1 MARRGGENRA
11 FTSPHGRDLL
21 YARLV
26 LEAMC
31 NDTTEAGKRFAKERE
46 DLYLRWHR
54 LIRTIIAD
62 QGGDSQ
68 SPSIE
73 SVDEVLDYLE
83 WHRKS
88 HVYPKPRP
96 LTPDEQD
103 CLKWRTEIALEATQ
117 EIFINLGR
125 PSQPQDWDC
134 TEAPSFEVAF
144 LVSETPP
151 SGRHSGWGTGD
162 SGGVLAESLSE

>member
-1 MARRGGENRA
+1 MARQGGDNRA

-62 QGGDSQ
+62 HGGDSPL
-68 SPSIE
+68 PSIE

-83 WHRKS
+83 CHRKS
-88 HVYPKPRP
+88 HVYPKPRT
-96 LTPDEQD
+96 LTPDEQN

-125 PSQPQDWDC
+125 PSQPQDWDG
-134 TEAPSFEVAF
+134 TENPWSTWEEVSHTWGIGGMS
-144 LVSETPP
+144 LTTTPTP
-151 SGRHSGWGTGD
+151 TPK
-162 SGGVLAESLSE
+162 

>member
-1 MARRGGENRA
+1 MARRGGDNRA

-62 QGGDSQ
+62 HGGDSPL
-68 SPSIE
+68 PSIE

-83 WHRKS
+83 CHRKS

-96 LTPDEQD
+96 LTPVEQ
-103 CLKWRTEIALEATQ
+103 
-117 EIFINLGR
+117 N
-125 PSQPQDWDC
+125 
-134 TEAPSFEVAF
+134 
-144 LVSETPP
+144 
-151 SGRHSGWGTGD
+151 
-162 SGGVLAESLSE
+162 